1 VTATPRAGYAHQ
13 RRRLGVTGG
22 LILAVALAGFFVAA
36 LESVVS
42 RTGIEE
48 LDAPAS
54 RFVAAH
60 QTAALTSVAKVVT
73 FLGSPGFTVGAAVV
87 AIAVL
92 IWRWRW
98 LEAAVFLTVAVGG
111 GDLSY
116 VVLKHLV
123 HRARPPGAL
132 VHLSTFSFPSGHTVG
147 ATTLYLGLAWIV
159 SRRSTGRPARLT
171 VWAGALLI
179 AVAVGATRIVLGV
192 HYASDVIG
200 GFALGAFWVVAAAAV
215 WGACELSRPRRSAAR
230 VTIDTQTR

>member
-1 VTATPRAGYAHQ
+1 LTERPR
-13 RRRLGVTGG
+13 G
-22 LILAVALAGFFVAA
+22 LLLAVVLACFFLAA

-42 RTGIEE
+42 RLGIEQ

-54 RFVAAH
+54 RLVASER
-60 QTAALTSVAKVVT
+60 TAGLTTMAKAVT
-73 FLGSPGFTVGAAVV
+73 VLGSPGFTVAVAVV
-87 AIAVL
+87 AMVVL
-92 IWRWRW
+92 IWRFHWP
-98 LEAAVFLTVAVGG
+98 EAAVFLAIAVAG

-132 VHLSTFSFPSGHTVG
+132 VHLSTFSFPSGHAVG

-159 SRRSTGRPARLT
+159 SRRHASRPARLAA
-171 VWAGALLI
+171 WSGALLTI
-179 AVAVGATRIVLGV
+179 VAVGATRILLGV

-200 GFALGAFWVVAAAAV
+200 GFALGAFWVVAAATV
-215 WGACELSRPRRSAAR
+215 WGACELLRPRRTGGR